1 MSVNHPQ
8 EAVQLG
14 QLLKQLRELAGFTGT
29 ELAAALRTSQSRVSR
44 VESGGLGLSGD
55 DLGRW
60 LVKLGAGGAEA
71 IEAGRLHAII
81 DGGKG
86 RGGAPHSALP
96 PDALEFRS
104 ALGVRISE
112 RRAGLLLTQAD
123 LAARIGV
130 TRLTLTAYETGR
142 QAPPPERLA
151 ALARELGVS
160 ADALLGLGPPAEA
173 GASAEA
179 LQRAWEAGAAAAH
192 RAAGELLAAADPPAA
207 PFA

>member
-1 MSVNHPQ
+1 MS
-8 EAVQLG
+8 
-14 QLLKQLRELAGFTGT
+14 GFTGA
-29 ELAAALRTSQSRVSR
+29 EFAAALRTSQSRISR
-44 VESGGLGLSGD
+44 VESGGLGLSSD
-55 DLGRW
+55 DLGQW
-60 LVKLGAGGAEA
+60 LVKLGADGADA

-81 DGGKG
+81 DKDKG
-86 RGGAPHSALP
+86 HGGAPRSALP
-96 PDALEFRS
+96 PDALEFRG

-130 TRLTLTAYETGR
+130 PRLTMTAYETGR

-160 ADALLGLGPPAEA
+160 ADALLGLGPPVEA
-173 GASAEA
+173 PASAEA

-192 RAAGELLAAADPPAA
+192 RAAAELLAEADPPAA